1 MRPKIERIRIMGVK
15 RVHRATTRHEG
26 APAHPAGR
34 AAISK
39 PLGLAPSSRAL
50 APSPTLEINEAIAAR
65 RAAGRDALHLGF
77 GEASFPLPPKVRTA
91 LADSAIRTS
100 YEPVVGIPALR
111 AVIAEYLGRT
121 RRLKISAEQ
130 VIIAPGS
137 K

>member
-1 MRPKIERIRIMGVK
+1 MMSVTRTRGTTNRRGGTPAQAAT
-15 RVHRATTRHEG
+15 RATSRKPLRL
-26 APAHPAGR
+26 APA
-34 AAISK
+34 
-39 PLGLAPSSRAL
+39 SRTL
-50 APSPTLEINEAIAAR
+50 VPSPTLEINEAIAAR
-65 RAAGRDALHLGF
+65 RAAGRDVLHLGF